1 MLVLCLLIFSICMG
15 IILLSIH
22 NRDEIHQLMAWLSGL
37 LALVCILILS
47 PPLIKGCLGLLFYTI
62 GVKIIPTHN
71 SFR

>member
-1 MLVLCLLIFSICMG
+1 MLVLWLLIFSICMG

-37 LALVCILILS
+37 LALVCILILT
-47 PPLIKGCLGLLFYTI
+47 PPLIKGLLGIILFTF
-62 GVKIIPTHN
+62 GHKVFPAHN